1 METEATT
8 DHDDTTV
15 TMSPAN
21 QEMITK
27 DLQDLQSGLAV
38 VSKELESEFEIKDR
52 DHRPEPDWK
61 AAAVGGFLSFA
72 KNAAA
77 QSANNTQQ
85 PKSKTFTFAAVAA
98 DALKAAQTSAQVHQ
112 QERTFHAQDMQIQY
126 VAGNPGSA
134 KRLGFVIH
142 GFMTAEESEEDVSN
156 QWREWAE
163 MLDMVLY
170 RVCWPT
176 GSKDGWISFAD
187 KAFQKTNNNNARGPR
202 AINNEWVSQL
212 TSNPWDVAQDKTI
225 QVGAVLARF
234 LQRPPETLKKYMH
247 RSENNSNGGT
257 GVALIGHS
265 LGAAIV
271 FQTLLQAETSV
282 MVDQAIFLGGAFVPT
297 VTKIEKVLS
306 HVRGKYVN
314 VFSKND
320 RVLNIVYRAAN
331 INCLPAA
338 GNIPILTDKQM
349 DDEKARRL
357 IMDLDMTQRIR
368 PNEATIQGHSYAQ
381 ELPFIADTL
390 RTHGIFDPSDVQAL
404 TETPST
410 SVESP
415 GIVSSEVTDWCYD
428 DMGSSLAWKGKEI
441 GDFCTTKQDPR
452 KHASK
457 K

>member
-1 METEATT
+1 METETNI
-8 DHDDTTV
+8 DHDDAIATV
-15 TMSPAN
+15 PPAC
-21 QEMITK
+21 QELITK
-27 DLQDLQSGLAV
+27 DLLDLQSSLAV

-52 DHRPEPDWK
+52 DHKPDPDWK

-77 QSANNTQQ
+77 QSATEQ
-85 PKSKTFTFAAVAA
+85 KSKTFTFAAVAA
-98 DALKAAQTSAQVHQ
+98 DALKAARTSAQVHK
-112 QERTFHAQDMQIQY
+112 QERTFRAQDMQLQY
-126 VAGNPGSA
+126 VAGDPGAA
-134 KRLGFVIH
+134 KRLGFIIH
-142 GFMTAEESEEDVSN
+142 GFMTADESDEDVSK

-163 MLDMVLY
+163 ILDMVLY

-187 KAFQKTNNNNARGPR
+187 KAFQKPNNSNARGPT

-212 TSNPWDVAQDKTI
+212 TSNPWHVAQDKTI

-234 LQRPPETLKKYMH
+234 LERPPETLKKYMN
-247 RSENNSNGGT
+247 RSENSNGG

-271 FQTLLQAETSV
+271 FQTLLQAEKSV

-297 VTKIEKVLS
+297 VEKIEKVLG

-331 INCLPAA
+331 VNHLPAA
-338 GNIPILTDKQM
+338 GNIPILIDKQI
-349 DDEKARRL
+349 DDEKARQL
-357 IMDLDMTQRIR
+357 IMDLDMTHRIL
-368 PNEATIQGHSYAQ
+368 PNEATIQGHSYAN

-390 RTHGIFDPSDVQAL
+390 RINGIFDPSEIQEI
-404 TETPST
+404 TETPNGVVSL
-410 SVESP
+410 VETE
-415 GIVSSEVTDWCYD
+415 GIVSSEV
-428 DMGSSLAWKGKEI
+428 AN
-441 GDFCTTKQDPR
+441 
-452 KHASK
+452 
-457 K
+457 